1 MNRRALTIV
10 LAVIAVCSLGGAM
23 ATAVALDRVRGDGLK
38 EEELF
43 LPSGA
48 VLKRLSLGYSGLL
61 ADIYWTR
68 AVQYFGELHHE
79 RAMHYR
85 LLYPLLDITTQLDPH
100 LTVAYDFGSI
110 FLSQAPPEG
119 AGEPEKAIE
128 LVRRGIRENPDNW
141 RLYANLGYIQALEL
155 RDYRAASQ
163 SFAQGAKIP
172 GAREW
177 MSVMA
182 AATAEHGGEVATARY
197 LWSRLFET
205 ADDPMLKQNAIKHLR
220 AIQVDDDIARL
231 ETLVAEYKRRT
242 GAAPAGFNSLIA
254 MGWLQGVPADP
265 LGHPYRLAPDGHVY
279 VQSPADLP
287 FITRGIPP
295 GVEPAVVPKTF

>member
-1 MNRRALTIV
+1 MNRRAITVV
-10 LAVIAVCSLGGAM
+10 LAAVAACSLGGAV
-23 ATAVALDRVRGDGLK
+23 ATAMAVERVRGEGLK

-79 RAMHYR
+79 KAVHYG

-119 AGEPEKAIE
+119 AGEPEKAVE
-128 LVRRGIRENPDNW
+128 LVRRGIRENPKEW

-155 RDYRAASQ
+155 HDYRAAAQ
-163 SFAQGAKIP
+163 SFHDGSQIP
-172 GAREW
+172 GARPW
-177 MSVMA
+177 MKVMA
-182 AATAEHGGEVATARY
+182 ATTAEHGGEVQTARY

-205 ADDPMLKQNAIKHLR
+205 ADDPMLKQNAVKHLR
-220 AIQVDDDIARL
+220 AFQVDDDISRL
-231 ETLVAEYKRRT
+231 EALVAEYKKRT
-242 GAAPAGFNSLIA
+242 GAEPASFGALIS
-254 MGWLQGVPADP
+254 MGWLSAAPRDP

-279 VQSPADLP
+279 VQSPAELP

-295 GVEPAVVPKTF
+295 GAEPAVVPKTF

>member
-10 LAVIAVCSLGGAM
+10 LTLVAVCCLGGAM
-23 ATAVALDRVRGDGLK
+23 ATAVALDRVRDDGLK

-79 RAMHYR
+79 KAMHYR

-119 AGEPEKAIE
+119 AGEPEKAVE
-128 LVRRGIRENPDNW
+128 LVRRGIRENPENW
-141 RLYANLGYIQALEL
+141 RLFANLGYIQALEL
-155 RDYRAASQ
+155 HDYRAASE
-163 SFAQGAKIP
+163 SFLVGSKIS
-172 GAREW
+172 GARPW
-177 MSVMA
+177 MRVMA
-182 AATAEHGGEVATARY
+182 AALASHGGEVETARY
-197 LWSRLFET
+197 LWSRLYET
-205 ADDPMLKQNAIKHLR
+205 TDDRLLKQNAVKHLR
-220 AIQVDDDIARL
+220 AMQVDEDISRL
-231 ETLVAEYKRRT
+231 EALAAEYKKRT
-242 GAAPAGFNSLIA
+242 GTQPAGFGNLIS
-254 MGWLQGVPADP
+254 MGWLRAVPADP
-265 LGHPYRLAPDGHVY
+265 LGHPYRLAADGHVY

-295 GVEPAVVPKTF
+295 GAEPAIVPKTF

>member
-1 MNRRALTIV
+1 MNRRTITIV

-23 ATAVALDRVRGDGLK
+23 ATAMALDRERGDGLK

-68 AVQYFGELHHE
+68 AVQYFGALHHE
-79 RAMHYR
+79 KAMRYR

-100 LTVAYDFGSI
+100 LTVAYEFGSI
-110 FLSQAPPEG
+110 FLSQKPPEG
-119 AGEPEKAIE
+119 AGEPDKAAD

-141 RLYANLGYIQALEL
+141 HLYADLGYIQALEL
-155 RDYRAASQ
+155 HDYHAASQ
-163 SFAQGAKIP
+163 SFAEGARIP

-177 MSVMA
+177 MRVMA
-182 AATAEHGGEVATARY
+182 AATAQHGGEVQTAHY

-205 ADDPMLKQNAIKHLR
+205 AEDPMLKQNAVKHLR

-231 ETLVAEYKRRT
+231 EAMAAEYKKQT
-242 GAAPAGFNSLIA
+242 GAEPSSFNALIS
-254 MGWLQGVPADP
+254 MGWLRGIPVDP

-279 VQSPADLP
+279 VQNPADLP
-287 FITRGIPP
+287 FITRGLAP
-295 GVEPAVVPKTF
+295 GAEPAVVPKTF